1 MCGHLLPFTH
11 TLRPQ
16 NGIFQAHTQLNLEP
30 LLLIFAVD
38 NLDPG
43 PVALQPPQDAFSDRE
58 LIIMRNLLRWMALAA
73 CGWVAA
79 SLPVQAQNCL
89 PPPAGLV
96 HWWRGEGN
104 GFDSISIQDAVLIGG
119 VQFAPGEVG
128 TGFSFSGSGDDYIA
142 LPQNIFPAPVSD
154 TGTTPFSFE
163 VWFQTTVG
171 GGILGQQDLVPFNS
185 TLGGYV
191 PALYVGTN
199 GLLYA
204 QMFWGTGA
212 QLVSTNLVN
221 DGQFH
226 HALVTYDGAVENLYL
241 DGVLIG
247 ATPFVQQG
255 YSSNYYYELGTAYTG
270 GWDGAP
276 GEWFP
281 FTGVIDEASL
291 YDRALS
297 PAEAVALFKAGSAGK
312 CAPPGAGLVL
322 RHRYSFD
329 GSPSSLVVTDSV
341 RGANGLLVYGSPGP
355 PYTNGTPDG
364 SAFTGTGT
372 LQLNGS
378 SGCVSLPPRLLS
390 SLSNFTVEAWVTWN
404 GPGTSTWQRVF
415 DFGISDRGTNANGIG
430 TNYVIFTPAQGGSGL
445 PGFEET
451 TVNPFGT
458 VVDPLALVL
467 TGPNPMPIGQ
477 EVYVAIT
484 YDPLGSSTRM
494 YLNGAL
500 VSSSSNTVNATSHF
514 TDYTD
519 WLGRSQWDRDPFFN
533 GSFDEFRVWQ
543 GVLTDQDIGSHYAAG
558 PNEQFVS
565 TRPLINIA
573 PGGAGVVLAWPADG
587 TAGFQLQSSS
597 SLLVP
602 AWVTV
607 TNAVTM
613 SNGIYSVA
621 LPDSAAAFYRLKQ

>member
-1 MCGHLLPFTH
+1 MR
-11 TLRPQ
+11 TLRVW
-16 NGIFQAHTQLNLEP
+16 IA
-30 LLLIFAVD
+30 LLVACWTASVL
-38 NLDPG
+38 PG
-43 PVALQPPQDAFSDRE
+43 D
-58 LIIMRNLLRWMALAA
+58 
-73 CGWVAA
+73 
-79 SLPVQAQNCL
+79 AQNCL
-89 PPPAGLV
+89 SPPSGLA

-104 GFDSISIQDAVLIGG
+104 GFDTISIQDAVLIGG
-119 VQFAPGEVG
+119 VQFGPGKAG

-142 LPQNIFPAPVSD
+142 LSQNIFPMPVSD
-154 TGTTPFSFE
+154 SDTAPFSFE
-163 VWFQTTVG
+163 VWFQTSLG
-171 GGILGQQDLVPFNS
+171 GGILGQQDLPPFNS

-204 QMFWGTGA
+204 QLFWGIGA

-226 HALVTYDGAVENLYL
+226 HAVVTYDGTGERLYL
-241 DGVLIG
+241 DGALIG
-247 ATPFVQQG
+247 TTPFLQQG
-255 YSSNYYYELGTAYTG
+255 YSPVYYYELGTAYTG

-291 YDRALS
+291 YTRALT
-297 PAEAVALFKAGSAGK
+297 AVEVLALFNSGAAGK

-322 RHRYSFD
+322 RHRYGFE
-329 GSPSSLVVTDSV
+329 GPPSSLIVTDSI
-341 RGANGLLVYGSPGP
+341 RGANGVLAYGSPGP

-364 SAFTGTGT
+364 SGFSGTGT

-378 SGCVSLPPRLLS
+378 SGCVALPPRLLS
-390 SLSNFTVEAWVTWN
+390 SLSNFTIEAWVTWN
-404 GPGTSTWQRVF
+404 GPSTSVWQRVF

-458 VVDPLALVL
+458 VSDPMALVL
-467 TGPNPMPIGQ
+467 PAPDPMPIGQ

-484 YDPLGSSTRM
+484 YDPLENSTHL
-494 YLNGAL
+494 YLNGAR
-500 VSSSSNTVNATSHF
+500 VGSSSNAVHATSQF

-533 GSFDEFRVWQ
+533 GSYNEFRIWQ
-543 GVLTDQDIGSHYAAG
+543 GILSDEDVASHYAAG
-558 PNEQFVS
+558 PDQQFVTS
-565 TRPLINIA
+565 RPAINIA
-573 PGGAGVVLAWPADG
+573 PGTPGVVLSWPAEG
-587 TAGFQLQSSS
+587 TTGFQLQSTL
-597 SLLVP
+597 SLSVP
-602 AWVTV
+602 AWVPV
-607 TNAVTM
+607 TNTVTM
-613 SNGIYSVA
+613 SNGVYSVA
-621 LPDSAAAFYRLKQ
+621 LPAAASAFYRLRQ